1 MVSEKCYDAI
11 IEMCERHRAKRL
23 DEGLTETEP
32 EWTDQEENQSVA

>member
-23 DEGLTETEP
+23 DEGLTEAEP
-32 EWTDQEENQSVA
+32 EWIDGEEIKPAA